1 MQPQVNLKSMK
12 IRFLIFMCYCMNK
25 SFWRELMDIGEVS
38 KKSGISTST
47 LRYYEE
53 IGLLSSTG
61 RKGLRRQYHSNILEK
76 LALITLAKQ
85 AGFSLDELNKLFKN
99 QKKVLLDKAQL
110 KKKAS
115 VIDKKIKQMEA
126 VRDGLIH
133 ACNCKAPSH
142 LECPTFQ
149 RLLLIATKKQLK
161 SHS

>member
-1 MQPQVNLKSMK
+1 
-12 IRFLIFMCYCMNK
+12 
-25 SFWRELMDIGEVS
+25 MDIGEVS
-38 KKSGISTST
+38 KKSGIRVSA

-53 IGLLSSTG
+53 IGLIASNG
-61 RKGLRRQYHSNILEK
+61 RNGLRRQYHSSVLEK

-85 AGFSLDELNKLFKN
+85 ADFSLEELNKLFKN
-99 QKKVLLDKAQL
+99 QKKVLLNKEQL

-115 VIDKKIKQMEA
+115 EIDKKIKKLEA

-149 RLLLIATKKQLK
+149 RLLLVATKKQIK
-161 SHS
+161 SSKVKINE